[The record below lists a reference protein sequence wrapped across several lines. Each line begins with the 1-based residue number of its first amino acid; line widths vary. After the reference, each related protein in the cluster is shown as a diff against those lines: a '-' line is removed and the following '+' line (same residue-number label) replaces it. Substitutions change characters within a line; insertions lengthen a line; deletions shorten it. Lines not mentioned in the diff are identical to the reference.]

1 MRVLA
6 QLCNLS
12 VQLDKTM
19 NTIKPFSGLE
29 NAVSYLIS
37 EETAEVRDELKAKA
51 RFVWNLSAIPTVTI
65 EQIADWVE
73 VSVEF
78 VEEIRQKMADEQKL
92 INLI

>member
-1 MRVLA
+1 MIANRTHFSSRKYFNQLRVLA

-51 RFVWNLSAIPTVTI
+51 RFV
-65 EQIADWVE
+65 
-73 VSVEF
+73 
-78 VEEIRQKMADEQKL
+78 
-92 INLI
+92 